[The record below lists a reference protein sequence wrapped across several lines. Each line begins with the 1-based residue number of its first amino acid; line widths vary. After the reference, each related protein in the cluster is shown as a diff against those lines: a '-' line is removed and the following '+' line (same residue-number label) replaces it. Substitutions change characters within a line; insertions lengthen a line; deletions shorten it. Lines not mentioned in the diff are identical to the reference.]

1 LKNIISENAIMNPNG
16 APAPFSAIVF
26 LSNIKAVMMR
36 YPTFKNT
43 AQVIPAIAASN
54 IEFAALLLTMILSNT
69 APWETAMMEKM
80 DAMSAL
86 KPQKYHRPLRPTQEQ
101 HAIES

>member
-1 LKNIISENAIMNPNG
+1 
-16 APAPFSAIVF
+16 
-26 LSNIKAVMMR
+26 MR

-43 AQVIPAIAASN
+43 EQVIPAIAASK

-101 HAIES
+101 HAIPEFKGTFSVDLIRKGRVLDF

>member
-1 LKNIISENAIMNPNG
+1 
-16 APAPFSAIVF
+16 
-26 LSNIKAVMMR
+26 MMR

-43 AQVIPAIAASN
+43 EQVIPAIAASK

-69 APWETAMMEKM
+69 APWEPAMMEKM

-86 KPQKYHRPLRPTQEQ
+86 KPQVPQTFAADARAARHPRVDRAFFLL
-101 HAIES
+101 I